1 MHALILYVLKKNDS
15 CSSKMKMLEH
25 RYFFAKKI
33 IFLKILKSGLAVP
46 LFSVLSNAQSFLR
59 LMRKKD
65 DLLNV
70 PMYT

>member
-1 MHALILYVLKKNDS
+1 MGLSILKQISDR
-15 CSSKMKMLEH
+15 SSKMKMLEH
-25 RYFFAKKI
+25 RYFFAKKKF

-46 LFSVLSNAQSFLR
+46 IFSVLSNAQSFLR

-70 PMYT
+70 SIYT